1 VVLDF
6 WATWCKPCLKTM
18 PLLDAWLKENAAPDL
33 AVFSINTWQSPS
45 DLPQVLEYIHDS
57 GYSMTLLLGN
67 SELPKAYGFTGIPYI
82 CVIDKQGNIAYEQSG
97 YRPDLPELLDFWL
110 EDLRR

>member
-1 VVLDF
+1 
-6 WATWCKPCLKTM
+6 
-18 PLLDAWLKENAAPDL
+18 
-33 AVFSINTWQSPS
+33 
-45 DLPQVLEYIHDS
+45 
-57 GYSMTLLLGN
+57 MTLLLGN